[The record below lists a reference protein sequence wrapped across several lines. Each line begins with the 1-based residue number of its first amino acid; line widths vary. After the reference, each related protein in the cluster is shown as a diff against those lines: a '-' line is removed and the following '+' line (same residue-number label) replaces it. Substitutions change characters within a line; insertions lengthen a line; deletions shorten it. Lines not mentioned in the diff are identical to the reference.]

1 MPATVDRDCAAW
13 LHEFEPHSKRLR
25 EALGR
30 FSAAVGEEPDTVEDV
45 VEPYLIQLGF
55 IQRTPRGRLAT
66 ERAYAHVGRAPRGRL
81 PI

>member
-1 MPATVDRDCAAW
+1 
-13 LHEFEPHSKRLR
+13 
-25 EALGR
+25 
-30 FSAAVGEEPDTVEDV
+30 VEDV

-66 ERAYAHVGRAPRGRL
+66 ERAYAHVGRAPHGRL